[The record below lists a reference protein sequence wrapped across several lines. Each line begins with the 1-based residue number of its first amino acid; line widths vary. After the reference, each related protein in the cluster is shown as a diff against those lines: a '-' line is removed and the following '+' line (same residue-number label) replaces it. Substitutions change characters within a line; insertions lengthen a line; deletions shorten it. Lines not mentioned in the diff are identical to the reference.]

1 VSGGSVGGAPRPGE
15 GGERGGCAAAG
26 GSAPTPIDAA
36 HAALAAAGEDAG
48 LRMAFYGQVLAAE
61 FHVVLE
67 AEPEGDAVRPLVL
80 ETGEA
85 RLVLAF
91 DLPERMAAFLDA
103 PRDYIA
109 LAGRSLVAM
118 LAGQGLGIALN
129 PDVAPSASVIPPE
142 AVNWLAGTVAGT
154 ELRRARVTAFRR
166 PAGVPAAL
174 VTAIEARIG
183 AYGERVEAAYLAAA
197 EHEDGG
203 EGLVL
208 ALEGV
213 PEAAEARVAAAID
226 EAVRFSGLE
235 GVRLD
240 VHFPRPAT
248 LARIARIALA
258 FRPGPGAAAPAPDPA
273 SDPPPRLR

>member
-1 VSGGSVGGAPRPGE
+1 MSE
-15 GGERGGCAAAG
+15 DAG
-26 GSAPTPIDAA
+26 RDGLGPTPIDAA

-61 FHVVLE
+61 LHVVLE
-67 AEPEGDAVRPLVL
+67 AEPEAEAVRPLVL
-80 ETGEA
+80 ETEA
-85 RLVLAF
+85 GRLVLAF

-109 LAGRSLVAM
+109 LSGRSLVAM

-142 AVNWLAGTVAGT
+142 AVDWLAGTAAGT
-154 ELRRARVTAFRR
+154 EARSGRVTAFRR

-174 VTAIEARIG
+174 VTALEGRIG
-183 AYGERVEAAYLAAA
+183 AYGGRLEAAYLAGA

-208 ALEGV
+208 AFAGV

-226 EAVRFSGLE
+226 EAVRFSGVE

-240 VHFPRPAT
+240 VLFPGQAM
-248 LARIARIALA
+248 LARIARVALA
-258 FRPGPGAAAPAPDPA
+258 FRPEPRQAPLPDR
-273 SDPPPRLR
+273 DRPPRLR